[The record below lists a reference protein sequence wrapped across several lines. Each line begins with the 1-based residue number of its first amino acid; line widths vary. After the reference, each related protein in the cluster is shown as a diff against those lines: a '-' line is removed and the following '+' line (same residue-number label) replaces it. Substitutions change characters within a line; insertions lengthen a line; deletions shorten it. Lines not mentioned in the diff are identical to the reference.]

1 MASVRLILLTVALAA
16 CRQKHSLA
24 QAALQQNA
32 SCSTTVQLIVDGT
45 SSLDAVYS
53 SLDDAKMCGGVD
65 RVSISVE
72 WNGAVE
78 INKTIVV
85 PNNVQLR
92 VRGEGSLQEADAI
105 SLSSNSSSGGSGGDA
120 GSTAAMSSVIRGNG
134 GVRLFTVESDGE
146 LYISGMA
153 LQNGWGGDL
162 GGGGI
167 YADKGSTI
175 LSETCLWHS
184 LKATEAGGAL
194 TATGAANITLRGTN
208 IFSGCSSEKWSGGA
222 IHLQGTTLSAQG
234 DIRLENCQASSE
246 GGGLYMHST
255 SRLVIAEGCSIS
267 FSNCMAGSESGG
279 YGGGLSSHDSTI
291 TVGANATMS
300 FKDNFV
306 LYEGDGGGLFASGT
320 SFDVSKGANV
330 SFVDNHAGD
339 GGGGMFSHGYGGGV
353 HFSTGCKVLIEGN
366 AYFEHNAAVRAGA
379 MYLDTAKAV
388 VSGSVTFINNTAERW
403 GGAVAVI
410 DSDSGLELNGRFTAR
425 NNLAGRSGGA
435 LYVENARLVVN
446 MNGDGEDVGA
456 LWEGNYA
463 GYDGGVIAVDGGEVH
478 LESGFA
484 CSNIA
489 AQRGGVLFATGDSL
503 LSWTGGESSNNS
515 AVFGGSL
522 FISNSEVNLTDVRLV
537 GDHTPSG
544 AVMFFADADVHAIN
558 TSIVAPEESEGDFA
572 LHVDKN
578 SVLRAF
584 SCSFEKWNGDN
595 HAVLNEGILV
605 LDACDFR
612 QSSGSTLFRAQRPV
626 TIRNAI
632 LGNGNYASLGSNAS
646 FGFTASTC
654 STLSEDY
661 SCLDNEQ
668 EDDCV
673 DAEYGMGVLC
683 TRYIAAATGAEV
695 SVSGVGSSIELVTSS
710 ASSSSSSTSSTSPTG
725 KAVYFPELVVAE
737 LTLRYSDDETSNGI
751 NGSSSSLGR
760 MDVAVIGADAV
771 LWDLRS
777 SDGTEYGGLPTS
789 NMHFAAVSA
798 DNFSWVAMPISG
810 VLVKGQEVTINFV
823 GTPPPPSD
831 PNRPSAM
838 YNGEV
843 SAAFHILSRTAKVG
857 AAIVSSTASFGTTF
871 YYCRIGAYWDGQKC
885 VLCVELMSAMADG
898 DGSLECDMPG
908 VTLETLPLAAGT
920 HDALTW
926 IKYFLLLMW
935 ITLETNSWFL
945 SSFRY
950 NICMVQGICLLST
963 CHLFLR
969 EIIILD
975 SFPGFIFQSRPLN
988 APHACNQGYWRG
1000 DVNRT
1005 IVQSCLLT
1013 EACKGGR
1020 GITSLSSI
1028 LTENY
1033 LEDDRYC
1040 ETGYVGPYCAVCA
1053 KDFRRSSGNE
1063 CLDCQSDWG
1072 TAARAVLWVA
1082 VALAPVLL
1090 IGLTM
1095 YLFGGTRSFMQ
1106 VSNPYYISPLCYVGR
1121 LFGKPVDW
1129 SIDR

>member
-32 SCSTTVQLIVDGT
+32 SCSTTVQLIVDET

-53 SLDDAKMCGGVD
+53 SLDDAKTCGGVD
-65 RVSISVE
+65 KVYISVE
-72 WNGAVE
+72 WNGAIE

-120 GSTAAMSSVIRGNG
+120 SSTAAMSSVIRGNG
-134 GVRLFTVESDGE
+134 NVRLFTVESDGE

-184 LKATEAGGAL
+184 LKANQAGGAL
-194 TATGAANITLRGTN
+194 TVTGAANITLRGIN
-208 IFSGCSSEKWSGGA
+208 IFSGCSSEKWNGGA
-222 IHLQGTTLSAQG
+222 IHLQSTTLSAQG

-291 TVGANATMS
+291 TVGANATMF

-306 LYEGDGGGLFASGT
+306 LGEGDGGGLFALST
-320 SFDVSKGANV
+320 PFDVSNGTNV

-339 GGGGMFSHGYGGGV
+339 GGGGMFLGGTDENIDEEDVITCFTLAEGSNAMFIGNSGGGSRSSANFQSGGVGYGGGV
-353 HFSTGCKVLIEGN
+353 HFSTGCNVLIEGD
-366 AYFEHNAAVRAGA
+366 AYFEQNAAVRAGA

-388 VSGSVTFINNTAERW
+388 ISGSVTFINNTAERW

-410 DSDSGLELNGRFTAR
+410 DTDSGLEFNGRFTAR

-435 LYVENARLVVN
+435 LYVENARIVVN

-478 LESGFA
+478 LEGGFA
-484 CSNIA
+484 CSNTA

-544 AVMFFADADVHAIN
+544 AVMFFADADVRAIN
-558 TSIVAPEESEGDFA
+558 TSIVAPEELEGDFA

-578 SVLRAF
+578 SVLRAS
-584 SCSFEKWNGDN
+584 SCSFEKWDGDN

-612 QSSGSTLFRAQRPV
+612 QSSGATLFRAQRPA

-632 LGNGNYASLGSNAS
+632 LGDGNYASLGSNAS

-695 SVSGVGSSIELVTSS
+695 SLSGVGSSIEVVTSS
-710 ASSSSSSTSSTSPTG
+710 ASSSSSSPSSPSPTG

-751 NGSSSSLGR
+751 NGSSSSLEI
-760 MDVAVIGADAV
+760 MDVAVMGADAV
-771 LWDLRS
+771 LWELRS

-798 DNFSWVAMPISG
+798 DSFTWVAMPISG

-831 PNRPSAM
+831 PSRPSAM

-843 SAAFHILSRTAKVG
+843 SAAFHVLSRTAKAG
-857 AAIVSSTASFGTTF
+857 AAIVSSTASFGATF

-926 IKYFLLLMW
+926 IEDFLLLTR
-935 ITLETNSWFL
+935 ITLWTNSWFL

-950 NICMVQGICLLST
+950 NICRVRGICRLST
-963 CHLFLR
+963 C
-969 EIIILD
+969 
-975 SFPGFIFQSRPLN
+975 
-988 APHACNQGYWRG
+988 
-1000 DVNRT
+1000 
-1005 IVQSCLLT
+1005 
-1013 EACKGGR
+1013 
-1020 GITSLSSI
+1020 
-1028 LTENY
+1028 
-1033 LEDDRYC
+1033 
-1040 ETGYVGPYCAVCA
+1040 
-1053 KDFRRSSGNE
+1053 
-1063 CLDCQSDWG
+1063 
-1072 TAARAVLWVA
+1072 
-1082 VALAPVLL
+1082 
-1090 IGLTM
+1090 
-1095 YLFGGTRSFMQ
+1095 YLFFT
-1106 VSNPYYISPLCYVGR
+1106 
-1121 LFGKPVDW
+1121 
-1129 SIDR
+1129 